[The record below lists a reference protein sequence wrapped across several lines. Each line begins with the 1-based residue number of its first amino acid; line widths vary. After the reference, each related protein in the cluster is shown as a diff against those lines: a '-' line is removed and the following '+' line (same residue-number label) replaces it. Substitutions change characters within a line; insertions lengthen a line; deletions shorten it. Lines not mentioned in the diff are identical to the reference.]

1 MNLVQ
6 LASDLEFVPK
16 EQLAQMSQDPNTSYP
31 PYLVLAEIQR
41 RTQNDKAYAA
51 MKPQPTVQ

>member
-6 LASDLEFVPK
+6 LSNELEYLPK
-16 EQLAQMSQDPNTSYP
+16 DKLAQMAQDPNSMYP

-41 RTQNDKAYAA
+41 RTQKCMQQHNQDPKL
-51 MKPQPTVQ
+51 Q